1 MKFITVAIAL
11 TVFGAVPAYAGK
23 FNNTPSSSG
32 HQEMA
37 RQQQQLLQEELERK
51 AAERK
56 TIPVLQ
62 LSPLDTT
69 TLNIPRAVSTEPL
82 CYFDAQKKECI
93 DTGVKK

>member
-37 RQQQQLLQEELERK
+37 RQQQLQEELERK

-93 DTGVKK
+93 NTGVKK